1 MTSIS
6 KNVYIDKLDNI
17 VNEYNDTY
25 HSSIKMK
32 PVDVKSSMYIDS
44 TKENNKKDPRFN
56 IGDIARI
63 SISNILENV
72 TLQIGLKQIL
82 RLKMLQILCRRHM
95 LLMILMEKKLLERFT
110 RNNCKNQNIKKS
122 LQLKKQ

>member
-17 VNEYNDTY
+17 VNEYNDTC

-110 RNNCKNQNIKKS
+110 RKK
-122 LQLKKQ
+122 

>member
-17 VNEYNDTY
+17 VNEYNDTC